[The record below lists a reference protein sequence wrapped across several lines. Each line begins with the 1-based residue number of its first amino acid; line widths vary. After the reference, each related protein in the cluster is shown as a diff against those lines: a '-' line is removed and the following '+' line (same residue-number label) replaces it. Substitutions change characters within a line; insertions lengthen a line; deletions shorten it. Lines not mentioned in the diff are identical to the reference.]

1 MKFLITG
8 GAGFIGSSVI
18 RLIIRNGAHNVL
30 NIDKLTYAGNL
41 DSLKEVEKNERY
53 SFSLT
58 DISDKNTL
66 GAIINRF
73 QPDRIIN
80 LAAETHVDRSLSTPE
95 KFIETNVLGT
105 FNLLEASRNYLRKN
119 PNSNFLFLHVSTD
132 EVFGSLENEGKFN
145 EKTPYDPSS
154 PYSASKASSDHL
166 VRAWCR
172 SFNIPAIVSNCS
184 NNYGPF
190 QYPEKLIPLV
200 ISRAVKRETLPIYG
214 DGQHIRDWIY
224 VDDHARAL
232 YQIALK
238 GMPGQTYAIGGNC
251 EKTNLEIVQ
260 AICDQMQ
267 MKSDDDFLY
276 SSLIRHI
283 SDRPGHDYRYA
294 IDTSKIKNELGWE
307 PEELFKTGLAKTI
320 DWYLTNKEWCSEA
333 IIQT

>member
-1 MKFLITG
+1 M
-8 GAGFIGSSVI
+8 
-18 RLIIRNGAHNVL
+18 
-30 NIDKLTYAGNL
+30 
-41 DSLKEVEKNERY
+41 
-53 SFSLT
+53 
-58 DISDKNTL
+58 
-66 GAIINRF
+66 
-73 QPDRIIN
+73 
-80 LAAETHVDRSLSTPE
+80 
-95 KFIETNVLGT
+95 
-105 FNLLEASRNYLRKN
+105 
-119 PNSNFLFLHVSTD
+119 
-132 EVFGSLENEGKFN
+132 
-145 EKTPYDPSS
+145 
-154 PYSASKASSDHL
+154 
-166 VRAWCR
+166 
-172 SFNIPAIVSNCS
+172 
-184 NNYGPF
+184 
-190 QYPEKLIPLV
+190 
-200 ISRAVKRETLPIYG
+200 
-214 DGQHIRDWIY
+214 
-224 VDDHARAL
+224 DDHARAL